1 LKEGNSTLKGKSFFG
16 ITLSETLLLAI
27 IPFFAYLFTF
37 VYQAGYLKAFELP
50 LQFISITVVDV
61 LNIGGKILGVLFLV
75 FSSINL
81 FSSFLPKG
89 NMPYPLAKRVNQLLL
104 FFLLSFPFLFLF
116 DWGII
121 SNIFLA
127 LLIFAISIMFLPPLL
142 SRKHKGTYLQ
152 KMEKVDG
159 GIKNDSYPWEGNLLD
174 RAVNIIGR
182 NVFVTIVYILL
193 GVYITY
199 YAGMAAAQKQEIF
212 YVANTSPETVVLFMT
227 SDKIVSA
234 PFNKVTKMIEPEFF
248 VINLSNSADLKLQ
261 LVKTNRLKLDKSS
274 FTPLPTPTLTP
285 IPTQTPTNIPLPI
298 STQTP

>member
-1 LKEGNSTLKGKSFFG
+1 LKEGNSTLKEKSFFG

-27 IPFFAYLFTF
+27 TPFFAYLFTF

-89 NMPYPLAKRVNQLLL
+89 NMPHSLAKRVNQLLL

-127 LLIFAISIMFLPPLL
+127 LLIFAILIMFLPPLL

-159 GIKNDSYPWEGNLLD
+159 GAKKDSNTWEGNLLD
-174 RAVNIIGR
+174 RAVNFIGH
-182 NVFVTIVYILL
+182 NAFVTIVYFLL
-193 GVYITY
+193 GIYITY
-199 YAGMAAAQKQEIF
+199 CAGMAAAQKQEIF
-212 YVANTSPETVVLFMT
+212 YVANTSPESVVLFMT

-234 PFNKVTKMIEPEFF
+234 PFDKVTKMVEPEFF
-248 VINLSNSADLKLQ
+248 IINLSNTDNLKLQ
-261 LVKTNRLKLDKSS
+261 LVNTSRLKLDKSS
-274 FTPLPTPTLTP
+274 FAPLPKPTFTPM
-285 IPTQTPTNIPLPI
+285 PTQTPTNPTLPI
-298 STQTP
+298 YTQTP

>member
-1 LKEGNSTLKGKSFFG
+1 MKEGNSTLKGKSFFG

-81 FSSFLPKG
+81 FSNFLPKG

-104 FFLLSFPFLFLF
+104 LFLLSFPFLFLF

-127 LLIFAISIMFLPPLL
+127 SLIFAILIMFLPPLL

-159 GIKNDSYPWEGNLLD
+159 GIKNDSNPWEGNLLD

-182 NVFVTIVYILL
+182 NVFVTIVYFLL

-234 PFNKVTKMIEPEFF
+234 PFDKVTKMIEPEFF

-285 IPTQTPTNIPLPI
+285 IPTQTLTNIPLPI